1 MLFLLLAILSSSVL
15 AVVLKYLNTDNT
27 YGVYFVNYGTC
38 ALLAFLSMSPKSL
51 WNGDPLPLG
60 LGAFSGLLYLA
71 ALVAY
76 GASIRKSG
84 AVLSSVFSRLGVLVP
99 ILLSVCL
106 FGERPS
112 PVQTVGLVLA
122 AAAVVVMNLGSAAPA
137 PDGAKPTGTRA
148 DTPCADVPPA
158 APPAGTPCADVP
170 PAAPFAGTPCTD
182 APPAAPLVGTPCA
195 DAPPAAPFAG
205 TPCTDV
211 PPAAP
216 PAGTPCADVPPAAPL
231 AGPPQSGAS
240 RSAGLRSAGLR
251 SAGLRAFLPLLLVLV
266 LNGSSD
272 SMSKVFAQAGNRRD
286 DGLFVFYTFLFAGL
300 FTLVPLLRSRLRLRK
315 RDLLFGAAVGVPNFL
330 ASRFLL
336 ASLTDLPAFLVYPAY
351 SVGAIAVISA
361 ASFLLFREKL
371 SGRQLAGVA
380 LILCA
385 LVLLNL

>member
-27 YGVYFVNYGTC
+27 YGVYFVNYCTC

-137 PDGAKPTGTRA
+137 PDGAKPAGARG
-148 DTPCADVPPA
+148 DTPPAVPLAGAPCADVPPA
-158 APPAGTPCADVP
+158 APHAGAPCADVP
-170 PAAPFAGTPCTD
+170 PAEPFAD
-182 APPAAPLVGTPCA
+182 TPCA
-195 DAPPAAPFAG
+195 GVPQADAP
-205 TPCTDV
+205 
-211 PPAAP
+211 
-216 PAGTPCADVPPAAPL
+216 
-231 AGPPQSGAS
+231 
-240 RSAGLRSAGLR
+240 RSAGLR

-286 DGLFVFYTFLFAGL
+286 DGLFVFATFLFAAL

-361 ASFLLFREKL
+361 ACFLLFREKL